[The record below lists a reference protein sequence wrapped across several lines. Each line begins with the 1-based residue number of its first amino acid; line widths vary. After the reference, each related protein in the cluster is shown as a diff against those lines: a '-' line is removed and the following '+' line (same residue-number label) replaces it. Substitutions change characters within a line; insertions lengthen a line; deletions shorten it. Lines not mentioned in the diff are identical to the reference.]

1 MTFITYAQN
10 FEDVLLWRALGH
22 VRNGFYIDV
31 GANDPEEHS
40 VTKAFYDA
48 GWRGINIEPL
58 PMYADAFRSQR
69 KRDINLAI
77 AAGSSAGSLTLYDVE
92 SIPGWA
98 SPDAAVADMHRKDGH
113 QVSELTVPVRT
124 LASVCEEH
132 ARGDIHFLKV
142 DVEGHEAEVLRGMD
156 FKRFRPWIVVVEA
169 TLPGSRDSAH
179 AAWESLVAGQ
189 HYSFVYFDGLNR
201 YYVAD
206 EHPELKQAFGTQPNV
221 FDDFIPHQ
229 LDKAWKTI
237 ERSHGETVDAH
248 RRLGEA
254 IQARD
259 QSHALAH
266 EALAQ
271 SRELL
276 ARDQQLRE
284 EMGQLREHQLQLL
297 EQVNALSVQAA
308 NDAHTIA
315 SQQQQLAASYASGQ
329 QVQAWAR
336 DLEQRLIATHQSTSW
351 RVTAPL
357 RRLGAILRRLRTSQ
371 PRALLR
377 RAVERATN
385 NERLRRLV
393 IPVLRRFPGL
403 RTQVSKVLG
412 AIKQQPELSDAAVL
426 APDLPELP
434 AEIKALPASAR
445 RVATDLQAALGA
457 RHGNG

>member
-22 VRNGFYIDV
+22 VRSGFYIDV

-58 PMYADAFRSQR
+58 PMYAQAFRDQR

-124 LASVCEEH
+124 LTSICEEH

-156 FKRFRPWIVVVEA
+156 FQRFRPWIVVVEA

-179 AAWESLVAGQ
+179 ASWESLVAGQ
-189 HYSFVYFDGLNR
+189 RYSFACFDGLNR

-206 EHPELKQAFGTQPNV
+206 EHPELKQSFGTQPNV

-237 ERSHGETVDAH
+237 ERSHGETVEAH

-254 IQARD
+254 VARGD
-259 QSHALAH
+259 ELNALAH
-266 EALAQ
+266 EAMAQ

-284 EMGQLREHQLQLL
+284 
-297 EQVNALSVQAA
+297 QVNSLSVQVA
-308 NDAHTIA
+308 NDAHAIA
-315 SQQQQLAASYASGQ
+315 NLQKQLAAAEASGH
-329 QVQAWAR
+329 QVHLWAR

-357 RRLGAILRRLRTSQ
+357 RRASAILRRLRSSQ

-426 APDLPELP
+426 APDVPELP

-445 RVATDLQAALGA
+445 RVAADLQRALGA
-457 RHGNG
+457 RRGNG